1 MTDRIETANVNLGFI
16 GEFKESVPRR
26 LRQILTTGNSK
37 VAVLA
42 AILPC
47 FFSGSTSLL
56 QSSVVA
62 ITRRQFLRGRHRR
75 KLYIRCWNFRLTAC
89 CLP

>member
-1 MTDRIETANVNLGFI
+1 MTDRIETPNVNLGFI

-47 FFSGSTSLL
+47 FFFWFYL
-56 QSSVVA
+56 VVA
-62 ITRRQFLRGRHRR
+62 IICGCNHSATVSSGSPSSETLHSLLEF
-75 KLYIRCWNFRLTAC
+75 
-89 CLP
+89 